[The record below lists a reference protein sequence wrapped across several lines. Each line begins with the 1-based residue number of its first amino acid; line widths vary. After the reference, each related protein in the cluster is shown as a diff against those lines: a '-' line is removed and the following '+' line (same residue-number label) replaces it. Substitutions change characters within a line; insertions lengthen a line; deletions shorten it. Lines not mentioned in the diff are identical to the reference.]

1 MNKEKP
7 KSFKITQAI
16 QNNQL
21 RGLALAEKQKQ
32 QLNVV
37 KFNSEL
43 TLDEVKQLYT
53 KLNDAKDK
61 YEPMKRV
68 GSEGMLTKATLD
80 FLANGGNSA
89 LAWCRLNLRN
99 EGILKSYQEQIT
111 KEELNKEDIIPKI
124 EMKIAKSMDEELMQ
138 VTYVAM
144 KADFT
149 DSQGDYTTADEVRK
163 AKESFNRALLKK
175 QTMSNLFHM
184 FETNTFDVIESYLA
198 PTDMSLNGHLVQK
211 GDWLMSLQVN
221 DKSLWEMIKN
231 EEIVGLSIG
240 AVAQVQDVNKE

>member
-53 KLNDAKDK
+53 KLNKAKDQ

-111 KEELNKEDIIPKI
+111 KEELNKEDVIPKI